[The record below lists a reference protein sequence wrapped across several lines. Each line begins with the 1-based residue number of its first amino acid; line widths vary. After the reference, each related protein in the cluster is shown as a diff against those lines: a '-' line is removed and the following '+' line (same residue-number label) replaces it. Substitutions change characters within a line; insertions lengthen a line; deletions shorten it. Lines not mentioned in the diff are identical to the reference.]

1 MKRVLDR
8 REQENLFDRICVSIE
23 IDEMNFYFILLIV
36 NVMMFKFFFNK
47 WNEFLFYID
56 REMWWCLSFQQ

>member
-47 WNEFLFYID
+47 
-56 REMWWCLSFQQ
+56 

>member
-8 REQENLFDRICVSIE
+8 REQENLFDRICASIE

-47 WNEFLFYID
+47 
-56 REMWWCLSFQQ
+56 